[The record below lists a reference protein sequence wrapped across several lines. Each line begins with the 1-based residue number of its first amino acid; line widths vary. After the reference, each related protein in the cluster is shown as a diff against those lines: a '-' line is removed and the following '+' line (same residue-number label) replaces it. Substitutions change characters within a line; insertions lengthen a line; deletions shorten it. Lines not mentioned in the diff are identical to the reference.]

1 MGTAPPPKKKLPVS
15 TKRQLPP
22 KSVSSEKIVQQADV
36 NKVYELHRDR
46 RNRGSKIIVYGAS
59 GMGKTTLA
67 TLAPNPVFVAADDG
81 IDEILHP
88 VTGKPIPH
96 YCADTYQD
104 VRGILNQ
111 PKLFGG
117 FKTIVLDTM
126 TEVENKSVPFILS
139 TIKNSKGNM
148 VNNLEGYGWGS
159 GFTHLSD
166 HDTYIKN
173 DLTKLADLGFDI
185 VVLCQ
190 MAPRREASA
199 STEDYIKD
207 SLKLVYRP
215 GSQAFAATE
224 FVEWAD
230 HCFKIDYGDLQVVK
244 KRAITSGSRVIRVH
258 PEPTFDAKSRTIPLG
273 FPVVTFS
280 APDDDSIWQF
290 VFNEAWKNIE
300 PETADESS

>member
-1 MGTAPPPKKKLPVS
+1 MGTAPPPKKKLPAS
-15 TKRQLPP
+15 TKKRLPP
-22 KSVSSEKIVQQADV
+22 KSGSTDKIVQQVDA
-36 NKVYELHRDR
+36 NKVYKLHRDR

-67 TLAPNPVFVAADDG
+67 TLAPDPVFVAADDG

-88 VTGKPIPH
+88 VTGEPIPH
-96 YCADTYQD
+96 YYAETYQD
-104 VRGILNQ
+104 VRSILSQ
-111 PKLFGG
+111 PKLFEG

-126 TEVENKSVPFILS
+126 TEVENKAVPFILS
-139 TIKNSKGNM
+139 TIKSGKGGM
-148 VNNLEGYGWGS
+148 VDNLEAYGWGS
-159 GFTHLSD
+159 GYAYLAD

-173 DLTKLADLGFDI
+173 DLTKLVDLGFNVI
-185 VVLCQ
+185 VLCQ
-190 MAPRREASA
+190 SAPRREAQA
-199 STEDYIKD
+199 SSEDYLKD
-207 SLKLVYRP
+207 SPKLIYRP
-215 GSQAFAATE
+215 GSKAYAATE

-230 HCFKIDYGDLQVVK
+230 HCLKIDYGDLQVIK

-273 FPVVTFS
+273 FPVVAFD

-300 PETADESS
+300 PEVADESS